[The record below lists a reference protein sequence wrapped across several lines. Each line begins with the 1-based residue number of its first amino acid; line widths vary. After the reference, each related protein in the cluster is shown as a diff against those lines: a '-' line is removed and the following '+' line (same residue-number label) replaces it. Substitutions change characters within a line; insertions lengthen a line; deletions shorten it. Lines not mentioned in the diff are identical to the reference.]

1 MSKVYF
7 LFGIHNHQPVGND
20 PFVFNKVFEDC
31 YFPFI
36 EVLKEFPE
44 IKCNI
49 HISGPLYDWILEN
62 KPEYIKTL
70 REMSDR
76 KQIEIA
82 GGAYYEPI
90 LPIISDKDKLAQIR
104 LMNDFIK
111 KKFGEPPVGMWLAE
125 RIWEQQLAS
134 IISKAKLK
142 YTFLDDVHFRSAGV
156 CEKELTGYY
165 TTEND
170 ARSIAVFPINKTLR
184 FKIPFSKAEESVALV
199 KSFSQKED
207 VLITLFDDGEKF
219 GSWPW
224 TYDWIYNKGWLK
236 KFFNLLLKNHK
247 TVETITASEALKRF
261 KPKGLIY
268 LPTSSYPEMDEWTM
282 EPQEFLYYK
291 ELKDRLKRYPDYK
304 RLRKYL
310 RAGFF
315 RNFFVKYP
323 RANYMHKKMLYLS
336 ESINK
341 VETRQCPSKVETRQC
356 LVPTEDKNILNNLY
370 KAQCN
375 CGYWHGLFGGF
386 YLGHIRGAIY
396 ENLIK
401 AEKELDK
408 KYEKNFPVI
417 RKADFDFDGLPEII
431 IKNKHLISS
440 FSNKGGTILELS
452 YKDKNFN
459 LLNTITRQEESYHN
473 RIKYNDKKKKKNKRI
488 KKGELVYDKYERL
501 SLVDH
506 LLDKKITLNNFNKQQ
521 KFKTLSD
528 DVYEL
533 TVDKVVGTRQCLV
546 PTADKS
552 QKKSVALNYQYN
564 SKNLEFTKKISVGLN
579 AGLSVKYIFQNDD
592 VLKKHNFATEFNI
605 FFQSPRYVT
614 FYTEKGEADLKRKRV
629 FKKIKYL
636 KISDKFKNIY
646 LRFDFTEADVFII
659 PIYSIANSQDG
670 VEKVFQEA
678 SILFIPLLRARSV
691 FKENKEK
698 VFDLK
703 LKIGKK

>member
-31 YFPFI
+31 YQPFI
-36 EVLKEFPE
+36 DILKGFPE

-49 HISGPLYDWILEN
+49 HISGPLYDWILAN
-62 KPEYIKTL
+62 HYEYIETL
-70 REMSDR
+70 KEMSKR
-76 KQIEIA
+76 GQIEIA

-90 LPIISDKDKLAQIR
+90 LPMISDRDKLAQIR

-111 KKFGEPPVGMWLAE
+111 KEFGKAPAGMWLAE
-125 RIWEQQLAS
+125 RVWEPQLAS
-134 IISKAKLK
+134 IVNRARLK
-142 YTFLDDVHFRSAGV
+142 YTFLDDVHFRSAGI
-156 CEKELTGYY
+156 CDQELTGYY
-165 TTEND
+165 TTENN

-184 FKIPFSKAEESVALV
+184 FKIPFSKAEESVALI

-224 TYDWIYNKGWLK
+224 TYDWIYTKGWLK
-236 KFFNLLLKNHK
+236 KFFSLLLKDQRSI
-247 TVETITASEALKRF
+247 ETITASEAMKKF
-261 KPKGLIY
+261 KPKNLIY
-268 LPTSSYPEMDEWTM
+268 IPTSAYPEMDEWTM

-291 ELKDRLKRYPDYK
+291 ELKDRLKKYPDYK
-304 RLRKYL
+304 KLRNYL

-323 RANYMHKKMLYLS
+323 RSNYMHKKMLYLS
-336 ESINK
+336 ENIYK
-341 VETRQCPSKVETRQC
+341 RTK
-356 LVPTEDKNILNNLY
+356 DKIIFENLY

-386 YLGHIRGAIY
+386 YLGNIRAAIY

-408 KYEKNFPVI
+408 RYNGDSLIVE
-417 RKADFDFDGLPEII
+417 KADFDFDGLPEII

-440 FSNKGGTILELS
+440 FSNKGGTLLELS

-473 RIKYNDKKKKKNKRI
+473 KIKYNNKKKKKNKRI
-488 KKGELVYDKYERL
+488 KKGEIIYDKYERL

-521 KFKTLSD
+521 KFKTLSS

-533 TVDKVVGTRQCLV
+533 SVE
-546 PTADKS
+546 S
-552 QKKSVALNYQYN
+552 KKQLAILNYQYN
-564 SKNLEFTKKISVGLN
+564 SKNLEFTKKITIGKN
-579 AGLSVKYIFQNDD
+579 TGMNIEYIFQNDGIF
-592 VLKKHNFATEFNI
+592 KKYNFATEFNI

-614 FYTEKGEADLKRKRV
+614 FHTEKGEADLKRKRM
-629 FKKIKYL
+629 FKKIKHL
-636 KISDKFKNIY
+636 KISDRFKNIY
-646 LRFDFTEADVFII
+646 LRFDFSEADVFII

-670 VEKVFQEA
+670 PEKVFQEA
-678 SILFIPLLRARSV
+678 SILFI
-691 FKENKEK
+691 KKDKKK

-703 LKIGKK
+703 LSIDGK

>member
-1 MSKVYF
+1 MPKIYF

-31 YFPFI
+31 YRPFLD
-36 EVLKEFPE
+36 VLKEFPE

-49 HISGPLYDWILEN
+49 HISGPLYDWILAN
-62 KPEYIKTL
+62 HYEYIETL
-70 REMSDR
+70 REMS
-76 KQIEIA
+76 KKGQIEIA

-104 LMNDFIK
+104 LMNNFIK
-111 KKFGEPPVGMWLAE
+111 KEFGKNPKGMWLAE
-125 RIWEQQLAS
+125 RIWEPQLAS
-134 IISKAKLK
+134 IISKAGLE
-142 YTFLDDVHFRSAGV
+142 YTFLDDVHFRSAGI
-156 CEKELTGYY
+156 CDKELTGYY

-170 ARSIAVFPINKTLR
+170 AKSIAVFPINKNLR
-184 FKIPFSKAEESVALV
+184 FKIPFSKAEESVALI
-199 KSFSQKED
+199 KSFSQKKD
-207 VLITLFDDGEKF
+207 VLVTLFDDGEKF

-236 KFFNLLLKNHK
+236 KFFSLLLKNHK
-247 TVETITASEALKRF
+247 TVETITASEALKKF

-282 EPQEFLYYK
+282 APQEFLYYK
-291 ELKDRLKRYPDYK
+291 ELKDRLKKYPDYK
-304 RLRKYL
+304 RLRNYL

-336 ESINK
+336 EDINK
-341 VETRQCPSKVETRQC
+341 STN
-356 LVPTEDKNILNNLY
+356 DKNILNNLY

-401 AEKELDK
+401 AEKELDR
-408 KYEKNFPVI
+408 KYNGNSLIVQ
-417 RKADFDFDGLPEII
+417 KADFDFDGLPEVIV
-431 IKNKHLISS
+431 KNKHLISS
-440 FSNKGGTILELS
+440 FSARGGTLLELS
-452 YKDKNFN
+452 YKEKNFN
-459 LLNTITRQEESYHN
+459 LLNTITRQEESYHSK
-473 RIKYNDKKKKKNKRI
+473 IKYNDKKKKKNKRI
-488 KKGELVYDKYERL
+488 KKGELIYDKYERL

-521 KFKTLSD
+521 KFKTLSN

-533 TVDKVVGTRQCLV
+533 AVDKK
-546 PTADKS
+546 DKL
-552 QKKSVALNYQYN
+552 AILNYQYN
-564 SKNLEFTKKISVGLN
+564 SKNLEFTKKITLGAS
-579 AGLSVKYIFQNDD
+579 AKIKVKYDFIENDL
-592 VLKKHNFATEFNI
+592 LKKYNFGTEFNI

-614 FYTEKGEADLKRKRV
+614 FYTEKGEATLKRKRM

-636 KISDKFKNIY
+636 KIADKFKNIY
-646 LRFDFTEADVFII
+646 LRFDFDEADVFII

-670 VEKVFQEA
+670 PEKVFQEA
-678 SILFIPLLRARSV
+678 SVLFI
-691 FKENKEK
+691 KKNKGRG
-698 VFDLK
+698 FDLK
-703 LKIGKK
+703 LRIDKK